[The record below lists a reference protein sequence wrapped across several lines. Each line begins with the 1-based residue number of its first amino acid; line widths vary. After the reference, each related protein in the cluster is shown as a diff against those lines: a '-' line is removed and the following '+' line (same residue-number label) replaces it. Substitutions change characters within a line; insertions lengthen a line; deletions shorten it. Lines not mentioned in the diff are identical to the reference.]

1 MISTS
6 SLLSQTNPFEDTI
19 QQLVA
24 LEQLDRLRLQAEQ
37 SQLNTKKSTLSEV
50 GSRLSTF
57 STTLKSFQDSTNEQ
71 LQPLAGTSSNT
82 DAVSII
88 STAGLQNSGNFSF
101 EVTQLAKQDIA
112 LSGVLSSSGTELSAT
127 GSGSFDI
134 TIGSGDPI
142 SISVDTTGLSN
153 QEALQAI
160 ADEIDTQ
167 LGDQVASSA
176 FNTDGNNSQLS
187 IKSLNTG
194 SENRISI
201 GNVQGDFSSLGLSN
215 VFTSDQL
222 DAQFTIDSI
231 SFERSDNLIDDVID
245 GFTFE
250 LNETTTSQET
260 ITVDLDTEAAVSN
273 VETFIEQFNNINSYI
288 RAQSIIDTETDRN
301 GILADER
308 GIRNLS
314 IDMRILAV
322 EQVSSLSGEDISSLT
337 DIGIALSEDGTMS
350 IDDSE
355 RLENALKTNANLVN
369 QLFSNSDGVAAKLES
384 KIDLFI
390 TGEDNVLDT
399 LEAGLDQRIE
409 RFDDR
414 IEAENDR
421 LDDYEAQL
429 RAEFVA
435 LDLLINES
443 EFQFSQVLQFQ
454 NQLLLN
460 STFQQ

>member
-160 ADEIDTQ
+160 AGEIDTQ

-201 GNVQGDFSSLGLSN
+201 SNVQGDFSSLGLSN

>member
-82 DAVSII
+82 DAISII

-187 IKSLNTG
+187 IKSLSTG

>member
-187 IKSLNTG
+187 IKSLSTG